1 MVHIYYGNGK
11 GKTTAAAGLAIRAA
25 SRGYQVLF
33 VQFLKDG
40 TSGEIACLRKMD
52 GVDVLTQKGSYPFF
66 SSMTEEQ
73 KEAAAKEYSDLAD
86 KGLLFLKE
94 EGKAKRLLVLDE
106 VLHAIRY
113 HLLPEEQLLELLS
126 YSNET
131 REIVLTG
138 YNPSERIL
146 AAADYITEMQ
156 KVRHPYDVGI
166 TSREGIEW

>member
-1 MVHIYYGNGK
+1 MVHIYYANGK

-86 KGLLFLKE
+86 KGLLFMTE
-94 EGKAKRLLVLDE
+94 EGKAMV
-106 VLHAIRY
+106 
-113 HLLPEEQLLELLS
+113 S
-126 YSNET
+126 
-131 REIVLTG
+131 
-138 YNPSERIL
+138 
-146 AAADYITEMQ
+146 
-156 KVRHPYDVGI
+156 
-166 TSREGIEW
+166 TSL

>member
-1 MVHIYYGNGK
+1 
-11 GKTTAAAGLAIRAA
+11 
-25 SRGYQVLF
+25 
-33 VQFLKDG
+33 
-40 TSGEIACLRKMD
+40 MD

-113 HLLPEEQLLELLS
+113 HLLPEERLLELLS